1 MFIKAVIKTLLN
13 ESSRLTGPAQL
24 YMNSTLVNPFVVNTF
39 LSARAKSSGVKA
51 IFQSSHEAP
60 RCECM
65 HEHFHPI
72 TMRTQSEMTNEVAL
86 GFMWFG
92 LVWFGLVWFG
102 LVCLSFIRTWPSFIF
117 CLCVFVCQYDNF
129 VLTDKR
135 ITTKICRTNGHRA
148 GTN

>member
-1 MFIKAVIKTLLN
+1 MSFWMFIKAVIKTLLN

-102 LVCLSFIRTWPSFIF
+102 LVW
-117 CLCVFVCQYDNF
+117 FV
-129 VLTDKR
+129 
-135 ITTKICRTNGHRA
+135 
-148 GTN
+148 